1 VIPAIFDFYLCS
13 SSLLKTFSINPFH
26 GQYPKRA
33 VIMNTTP
40 INPTTHRKIPSMEKA
55 KLTKITPMIER
66 KTASILPT
74 FFVLIIGSILFPPV
88 FSIFLLYLPI

>member
-1 VIPAIFDFYLCS
+1 VFPAFFDFYLRS

-40 INPTTHRKIPSMEKA
+40 ITPTTHRKIPSMEKA
-55 KLTKITPMIER
+55 KPTKMTPIIER

-74 FFVLIIGSILFPPV
+74 FFVLIMGSILFPPV
-88 FSIFLLYLPI
+88 CSISLL